1 MKHVKFRAPIY
12 NADVWVVIDEREASR
27 LSAVKCGVYPDD
39 DDFDMNG
46 AVFYG
51 NDNNVVWLPA
61 DCSMRTMAHEAM
73 HVVLNI
79 CHRRGIIVDTNNQEP
94 VTYLTGHLVSEI
106 LRAHIKLKEANNGEN
121 S

>member
-1 MKHVKFRAPIY
+1 MKHVKFRVPIY
-12 NADVWVVIDEREASR
+12 SSDVWVVIDEKEASR
-27 LSAVKCGVYPDD
+27 LAAVKCGVFTE
-39 DDFDMNG
+39 DFSMSG

-51 NDNNVVWLPA
+51 NDNNVVWLPG
-61 DCSMRTMAHEAM
+61 DCRMRTMAHEAM

-94 VTYLTGHLVSEI
+94 VTYLTGHIVSEV
-106 LRAHIKLKEANNGEN
+106 LRAHNKLKEKANDN